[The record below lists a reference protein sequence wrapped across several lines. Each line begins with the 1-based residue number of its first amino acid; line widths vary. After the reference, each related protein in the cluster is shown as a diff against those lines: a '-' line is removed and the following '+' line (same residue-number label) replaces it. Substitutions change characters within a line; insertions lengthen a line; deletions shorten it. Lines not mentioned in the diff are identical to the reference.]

1 MALIKYFDKTNKFI
15 SLFNPQTGLY
25 MRTGILDEN
34 GKDTGIDP
42 FMCETPQLL
51 DIGVM
56 GHCIHGKSG
65 LCAKS
70 GVQCYQNG
78 MNQVEPNMSLEDFE
92 SIISQIS
99 GKTFQVALG
108 GRGDVNKHEH
118 FEELLKICK
127 KYNVVPN
134 YTTSGLGLTEK
145 EVEITKKYAGSIAVS
160 EYRSD
165 YTRRAIKMFV
175 DSGIKTNIHYVLGN
189 NTIDEAID
197 KLKNDGFDKGINAVI
212 FLLHKPIG
220 QGQQS
225 NVLKIDDPKV
235 REFYELIDNKIT
247 NSNIK
252 IGFDSCNVPGLVNF
266 NKNILE
272 ESIDTCEAGRF
283 SAYIDSNMKMMC
295 CSFDNQ
301 SLTTAVDLKQYT
313 IEEAWNSE
321 QFENFRNH
329 FRNSCPNCKS
339 KPNCLGGCPISR
351 EIVLCDRPLQLLK

>member
-1 MALIKYFDKTNKFI
+1 MIKYFDTDNKFFE
-15 SLFNPQTGLY
+15 LFNEESGLY
-25 MRTGILDEN
+25 IRSGIIEN
-34 GKDTGIDP
+34 GKDTGVDP
-42 FMCETPQLL
+42 FQRNFPQLL

-78 MNQVEPNMSLEDFE
+78 LNQIEPNMSVEDFE
-92 SIISQIS
+92 SIIKQIK

-118 FEELLKICK
+118 FEEILKICR

-134 YTTSGLGLTEK
+134 YTTSGLELTPE
-145 EVEITKKYAGSIAVS
+145 EVEITKKYCGAVACS

-165 YTRRAIKMFV
+165 YTRKAIKMFI
-175 DSGIKTNIHYVLGN
+175 DAGIKTNIHYVLGN

-197 KLKNDGFDKGINAVI
+197 KLKNNSFDKGVNAVI

-220 QGQQS
+220 QGRQS
-225 NVLKIDDPKV
+225 NVLKVDDPKV
-235 REFYELIDNKIT
+235 KEFYETIDKVMAKLDV
-247 NSNIK
+247 K
-252 IGFDSCNVPGLVNF
+252 IGFDSCNVPALVNF
-266 NKNILE
+266 NKNIME

-283 SAYIDSNMKMMC
+283 SAYIDSNLNMIP

-301 SLTTAVDLKQYT
+301 DLKWSVNLR
-313 IEEAWNSE
+313 EHSVKEAWESK
-321 QFENFRNH
+321 QFEKFRDS
-329 FRNSCPNCKS
+329 FRNSCTSCKS
-339 KPNCLGGCPISR
+339 KPNCLGGCPITR
-351 EIVLCDRPLQLLK
+351 EIVLCNRKTLELK